1 MQVWRKDMMTPVTR
15 CGLIAGAI
23 SGEIMVLI
31 VLINIILIRNY
42 SGTGTASAGIP
53 LIVIWNVAYPL
64 LVIIV
69 FEMGGIFAGRLCRRQ
84 TEGPKDSFLTGM
96 IAGVTTSIILEVMW
110 FSDIVSLVVH
120 TGYANSA
127 LTSGYESVFL
137 VVGLLI
143 VLVFTGGILSAFGA
157 YIYSVR
163 TVTGRD

>member
-1 MQVWRKDMMTPVTR
+1 MMTPVTR

-53 LIVIWNVAYPL
+53 VLGIWNIAYPL

-69 FEMGGIFAGRLCRRQ
+69 FEMGGIFASRLCRRQ

-96 IAGVTTSIILEVMW
+96 IAGVTAGIILEVMW
-110 FSDIVSLVVH
+110 FFDIVSLVFH
-120 TGYANSA
+120 TGNANAA

-137 VVGLLI
+137 VAGLLI
-143 VLVFTGGILSAFGA
+143 VLVFMGGILSAFGA

-163 TVTGRD
+163 TGTGGD

>member
-1 MQVWRKDMMTPVTR
+1 
-15 CGLIAGAI
+15 
-23 SGEIMVLI
+23 
-31 VLINIILIRNY
+31 
-42 SGTGTASAGIP
+42 
-53 LIVIWNVAYPL
+53 
-64 LVIIV
+64 
-69 FEMGGIFAGRLCRRQ
+69 
-84 TEGPKDSFLTGM
+84 M

-163 TVTGRD
+163 TVTGKD